1 LIFGGVHRIAS
12 VSARFRMAS
21 SRLMEAFAAPSSLR
35 DFGVADDAIT
45 RHVHGAGVAEGR
57 LEMMLPPGLDVA
69 DGFAIVDAVF
79 PHEILDQLGDG
90 HLLEPGRRVGVVRL
104 AQALG

>member
-1 LIFGGVHRIAS
+1 
-12 VSARFRMAS
+12 
-21 SRLMEAFAAPSSLR
+21 
-35 DFGVADDAIT
+35 
-45 RHVHGAGVAEGR
+45 
-57 LEMMLPPGLDVA
+57 VA

>member
-1 LIFGGVHRIAS
+1 
-12 VSARFRMAS
+12 
-21 SRLMEAFAAPSSLR
+21 MEAFAAPSSLR